1 MRILLIYT
9 TAPDTP
15 GSFRWSALLSILK
28 AEAHQQNGQAPRPC
42 FFVAAPHQDFA
53 QIPRPT
59 PKKQPPAESRRRVSL
74 KWSLDCLKEGPIAAA
89 LQVIGDAHQH
99 HRYQA

>member
-42 FFVAAPHQDFA
+42 FFVAAPIRTLRKYPVLLQ
-53 QIPRPT
+53 
-59 PKKQPPAESRRRVSL
+59 KSNRRRKAGGAYL
-74 KWSLDCLKEGPIAAA
+74 
-89 LQVIGDAHQH
+89 
-99 HRYQA
+99 